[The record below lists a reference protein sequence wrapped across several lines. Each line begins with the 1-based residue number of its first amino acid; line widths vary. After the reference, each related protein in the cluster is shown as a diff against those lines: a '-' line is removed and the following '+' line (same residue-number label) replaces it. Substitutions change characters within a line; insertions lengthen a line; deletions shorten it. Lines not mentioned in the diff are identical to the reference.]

1 MKALTLDLGN
11 SIANEDCPQE
21 IAEEI
26 KCLLNL
32 PWHREWKH
40 THTHTSVK
48 EKEILTISY
57 VFLREG
63 FSVCYKYSRK
73 NSNGLIKELLF
84 LVLFTYY
91 FIFSSILK
99 N

>member
-21 IAEEI
+21 ITEEI

-40 THTHTSVK
+40 THTHK
-48 EKEILTISY
+48 CK
-57 VFLREG
+57 
-63 FSVCYKYSRK
+63 RK
-73 NSNGLIKELLF
+73 RN
-84 LVLFTYY
+84 TYY
-91 FIFSSILK
+91 
-99 N
+99 